1 MKITSVEPQK
11 KNPKRFN
18 IFLDG
23 VFVFGADEDLVVDY
37 RLIIGKEITPS
48 DLEKLLKGSEIGK
61 LMERMYRLF
70 NIRQRSEK
78 EVREYIR
85 NLSFKRKLKDREEIS
100 EFATNSLIEK
110 LQKKGMLNDLE
121 FARSWMEARGK
132 KFGINRI
139 KQELYKKGINRE
151 IIEEVMNSEFRV
163 QNSETVAENQLE
175 RKLERWKNLKPMEF
189 RKKAFDFLLRRGF
202 EYEIV
207 KNIVEKIMEKG

>member
-1 MKITSVEPQK
+1 M
-11 KNPKRFN
+11 
-18 IFLDG
+18 
-23 VFVFGADEDLVVDY
+23 
-37 RLIIGKEITPS
+37 EI
-48 DLEKLLKGSEIGK
+48 KAYGLLK
-61 LMERMYRLF
+61 
-70 NIRQRSEK
+70 
-78 EVREYIR
+78 
-85 NLSFKRKLKDREEIS
+85 
-100 EFATNSLIEK
+100 NSPFIVP
-110 LQKKGMLNDLE
+110 GALNM
-121 FARSWMEARGK
+121 F
-132 KFGINRI
+132 FGINRI

>member
-1 MKITSVEPQK
+1 LVEPQK
-11 KNPKRFN
+11 KNSKRFN

-23 VFVFGADEDLVVDY
+23 TFAFGADEDLIVDH
-37 RLIIGKEITPS
+37 RLVIGKEITPS
-48 DLEKLLKGSEIGK
+48 DLEKLLKKTEVGK

-78 EVREYIR
+78 EVREYIG

-100 EFATNSLIEK
+100 EFATNALIEK

-151 IIEEVMNSEFRV
+151 VIEEVVGGMGIENTE
-163 QNSETVAENQLE
+163 QVAEKLLE
-175 RKLERWKNLKPMEF
+175 KKLYRWKNLRPMEF

>member
-1 MKITSVEPQK
+1 MQR
-11 KNPKRFN
+11 KRFN

-23 VFVFGADEDLVVDY
+23 TFAFGADEDLIVDH
-37 RLIIGKEITPS
+37 RLVIGKEITPS
-48 DLEKLLKGSEIGK
+48 DLEKLLKETEVGK

-78 EVREYIR
+78 EVREYIG

>member
-1 MKITSVEPQK
+1 MKITLVEPQK
-11 KNPKRFN
+11 KNSKRFN

>member
-1 MKITSVEPQK
+1 VKITSVEPQK